1 MAWLAQVG
9 WISTAWVAPKAMS
22 PPSLPNSCFEAQQNP
37 QRWHGWRRVVGVPSS
52 LASAKGNVPA
62 ERFSSLPQR
71 NPQRWHGLMAW
82 LAQVRWI
89 SKQPAK
95 RQRQSPDQETS
106 QAGQTAVSKPNEMR
120 RDGMAG
126 AGWVDFR
133 AAWVAPKTMSPN
145 DAAMLTVIACVTVQ
159 KIIRPSAFLQSSE
172 CVSDE
177 MVSNR

>member
-1 MAWLAQVG
+1 
-9 WISTAWVAPKAMS
+9 MS

-95 RQRQSPDQETS
+95 RQRHSPDQETS